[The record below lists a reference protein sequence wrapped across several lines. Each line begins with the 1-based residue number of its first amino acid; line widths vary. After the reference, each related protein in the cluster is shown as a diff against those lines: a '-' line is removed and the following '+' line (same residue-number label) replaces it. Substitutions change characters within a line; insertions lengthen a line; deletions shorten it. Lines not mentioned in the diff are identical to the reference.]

1 MIAGDEGG
9 VKRGIPCLLVT
20 QVLLG
25 RVRATQEALKAF

>member
-25 RVRATQEALKAF
+25 MVRAA